1 MSLYGCALWSLNA
14 QAIRSLDV
22 CMNKIL
28 RRIWSL
34 PFNCHTDLI
43 HIMSNCTSVFNICY
57 SRCCKLINLAR
68 VCKND
73 LVRSVFSTSSCRNFI
88 GYNLKFGHLFVRDY
102 SSVNL
107 SLINLISEI
116 RDPSL
121 YVDGFT
127 SYELNQL
134 VYTASCI

>member
-1 MSLYGCALWSLNA
+1 
-14 QAIRSLDV
+14 
-22 CMNKIL
+22 
-28 RRIWSL
+28 
-34 PFNCHTDLI
+34 
-43 HIMSNCTSVFNICY
+43 MSNCISVFSY
-57 SRCCKLINLAR
+57 SRCCKLINIIAR

-73 LVRSVFSTSSCRNFI
+73 LVCSVFSTSSCRNFI

-127 SYELNQL
+127 SSELNQL
-134 VYTASCI
+134 VYTA